1 MKSTLA
7 KTGEIEPKWILV
19 DASGKVLGRLAVEIA
34 NLIRGRHRATYT
46 PHTDT
51 GDYVVVINAEKVA
64 VTGKKEDQKSY
75 MFYNGYVGRERHQ
88 SLAEFR
94 VKHPEFIIM
103 HAVKGMLPKNRLGRA
118 QLTKLKVY
126 AGTEHPHAA
135 QNPAPLGK

>member
-7 KTGEIEPKWILV
+7 KTGEIAPKWILV

-34 NLIRGRHRATYT
+34 NILRGRHRATYT

-51 GDYVVVINAEKVA
+51 GDYVVVINAEKIA
-64 VTGKKEDQKSY
+64 VTGKKEEQKSY

-94 VKHPEFIIM
+94 VKHPEFILM
-103 HAVKGMLPKNRLGRA
+103 HAVKGMLPKNRLGLA
-118 QLTKLKVY
+118 QLTKLKIY